1 MKLQI
6 EDSNFLQIKFESIIK
21 STLGKSLQ
29 MRYPFAKLKDASR
42 IKSCNLC

>member
-21 STLGKSLQ
+21 SALEKSLQ
-29 MRYPFAKLKDASR
+29 MRYP
-42 IKSCNLC
+42 